1 MDRPVLILPFGTRLD
16 PAVRDRLEREVR
28 IEEGEAS
35 ELLEPLGEGIG
46 VVESSGTLSWRNRR
60 LDEHG
65 PDVVRKFT
73 DTCLDVLRTAR
84 AGLGPVAGGGS
95 ERRTFQV
102 GSRFF
107 EAVVSATTTPPSR
120 VVAIL
125 LDVTRGRELQARLD
139 AVDAAG
145 GELLRIDGE
154 TVANLN
160 AAERLRALETRVV
173 AAVRSIFGWDHF
185 EFRLTNR
192 ESGQLELVI
201 CNGLSPM
208 GIGEKLFAKAD
219 GQGLSGL
226 VAATGTS
233 IICRDV
239 RNEPRYLPA
248 LPGACS
254 SLTVP
259 LKLHDRTIGTLNVE
273 SDRPAAFAE
282 EDRLCAEIFAR
293 YVAMA
298 LNILDMLVV
307 ERYTTNRKAGSNL
320 LAEITIPLDE
330 IRHEA
335 KALAERLTPDPK
347 DAGERILESLS
358 SIRSRIEAATSGPQ
372 TVLGVDEIL
381 REGERDPL
389 LAGKRVLVVDD
400 EVSVRETVRS
410 VLEQKGCF
418 VRSFSSGMA
427 AIDAIRDAVENGK
440 PWDLVI
446 SDVRMPD
453 RTGYEVFRAARD
465 TSATLPVILMTGF
478 GYDPHHSIVR
488 SSQEGLHCFLFKPFQ
503 ASQLLEE
510 ARKALLEGK
519 DATAN

>member
-1 MDRPVLILPFGTRLD
+1 MERPILILPSGTRLD
-16 PAVRDRLEREVR
+16 PAVRDRLERDVR
-28 IEEGEAS
+28 IVEGEPS
-35 ELLEPLGEGIG
+35 EVLTSLGEGIG
-46 VVESSGTLSWRNRR
+46 VVESSGVLSWRNRE

-65 PDVVRKFT
+65 PEVVRKFT
-73 DTCLDVLRTAR
+73 ETCLDALRIAR
-84 AGLGPVAGGGS
+84 AGLGPIASGGS
-95 ERRTFQV
+95 ERCGFQV
-102 GSRFF
+102 GSRFY
-107 EAVVSATTTPPSR
+107 EAVVSATSTPPSR
-120 VVAIL
+120 VAGLL
-125 LDVTRGRELQARLD
+125 LDVTRGRQLQSRLD

-185 EFRLTNR
+185 EFRLLNR

-208 GIGEKLFAKAD
+208 GIGEKLFAKAE

-226 VAATGTS
+226 VAVSGTS
-233 IICRDV
+233 IVCRDV
-239 RNEPRYLPA
+239 AREPRYLPA
-248 LPGACS
+248 LPGARS

-259 LKLHDRTIGTLNVE
+259 LKLHDKTIGTLNVE
-273 SDRPAAFAE
+273 SEQAAAFGE

-298 LNILDMLVV
+298 FNILDMLVV

-347 DAGERILESLS
+347 DAGERILEALASV
-358 SIRSRIEAATSGPQ
+358 RSRIEAATSGPQ
-372 TVLGVDEIL
+372 NVLGVEEIL

-389 LAGKRVLVVDD
+389 LAAKRVLVVDD
-400 EVSVRETVRS
+400 EASVRETVRS

-418 VRSFSSGMA
+418 VRSFSSGTA
-427 AIDAIRDAVENGK
+427 AIDAIRDAIDNGK

-453 RTGYEVFRAARD
+453 RTGYEVFRAAREA
-465 TSATLPVILMTGF
+465 SSTLPVILMTGF

-519 DATAN
+519 AAG

>member
-1 MDRPVLILPFGTRLD
+1 MDRPILILPFSSRLD
-16 PAVRDRLEREVR
+16 PAVRERLEREVR
-28 IEEGEAS
+28 IVDGEAT

-46 VVESSGTLSWRNRR
+46 VVESSGELSWRNRR

-65 PDVVRKFT
+65 PEVVRKFIE
-73 DTCLDVLRTAR
+73 TCLEVLRSAR
-84 AGLGPVAGGGS
+84 AGLGPVAGGDS
-95 ERRTFQV
+95 ERRSFQV
-102 GSRFF
+102 GTRFF
-107 EAVVSATTTPPSR
+107 EAVVSAAATPPSR
-120 VVAIL
+120 VAAIL
-125 LDVTRGRELQARLD
+125 LDVTRGHRLQARLD

-145 GELLRIDGE
+145 GEFLRIDGE

-173 AAVRSIFGWDHF
+173 AAVRSVFGWDHF
-185 EFRLTNR
+185 EFRLVNR

-208 GIGEKLFAKAD
+208 GIGEKLFAQAE
-219 GQGLSGL
+219 GQGLSGV
-226 VAATGTS
+226 VAVTGTS
-233 IICRDV
+233 IVCRDV

-248 LPGACS
+248 LPGARS

-273 SDRPAAFAE
+273 SEEPAAFGE
-282 EDRLCAEIFAR
+282 EDRVCAEIFAR

-298 LNILDMLVV
+298 FNILDMLVV

-347 DAGERILESLS
+347 DAGDRILEALTSV
-358 SIRSRIEAATSGPQ
+358 RHRIEAATSGPQ
-372 TVLGVDEIL
+372 NVLGVEEIL

-389 LAGKRVLVVDD
+389 LEGRRVLVVDD
-400 EVSVRETVRS
+400 EASVRETVRS

-418 VRSFSSGMA
+418 VRSFSSGTA

-503 ASQLLEE
+503 ASQLVEE

-519 DATAN
+519 AAAG